1 MVAKIIIE
9 IEKNKNRIGKTLL
22 DLILNLSSIH
32 LFVFINNKKTVNKII
47 GIVINS
53 NIASIKVLILIL
65 AYDIK
70 TNTEK

>member
-1 MVAKIIIE
+1 MVVKIIIE

>member
-53 NIASIKVLILIL
+53 NIACIKVLILIL
-65 AYDIK
+65 TYDIK

>member
-1 MVAKIIIE
+1 MVVKIIIE

-53 NIASIKVLILIL
+53 NITPIKVLILIL

-70 TNTEK
+70 TNIEK